1 MLVLRLA
8 PLVFFGFL
16 GVPPKNAQK
25 TNPLF
30 FSLFIKC
37 FNFAESCESY
47 GYCRKKAAD
56 VFFWLLG
63 FILTPK
69 TPKTKTAVPAT
80 LTGERTQFSK
90 PSVLYFIY
98 QI

>member
-8 PLVFFGFL
+8 PLAFFGFL
-16 GVPPKNAQK
+16 GFIFGVPPKTPKNAQK

-56 VFFWLLG
+56 VQNSCPRYFDRG
-63 FILTPK
+63 K
-69 TPKTKTAVPAT
+69 DAV
-80 LTGERTQFSK
+80 Q
-90 PSVLYFIY
+90 
-98 QI
+98 